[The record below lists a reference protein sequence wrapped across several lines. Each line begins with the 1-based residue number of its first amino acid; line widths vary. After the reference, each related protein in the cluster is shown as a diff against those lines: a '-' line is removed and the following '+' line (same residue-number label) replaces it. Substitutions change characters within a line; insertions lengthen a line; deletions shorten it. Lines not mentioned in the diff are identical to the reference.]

1 MLLSIKEYDRNEFSV
16 SVFVVSCVSYTS
28 SILILFYFFLC
39 LSSFSLSLSFL
50 FFNNSGGID
59 AVDDLNADMMD
70 NMDMANEISEA
81 MGASMG
87 DEFFHVKRNLVYLPL
102 VWVQWIINLNLFEYQ

>member
-1 MLLSIKEYDRNEFSV
+1 M
-16 SVFVVSCVSYTS
+16 
-28 SILILFYFFLC
+28 
-39 LSSFSLSLSFL
+39 
-50 FFNNSGGID
+50 
-59 AVDDLNADMMD
+59 DDLNADMMD